1 VNKPISL
8 FSGSAVILSGSGGG
22 PELFRELVVPFYLA
36 VTELGRFLTPRLG
49 SRLVFT
55 VEQRDALRESLL
67 LIAEEDERVVAGAAV
82 GSLAVD
88 GGDRFSDLDL
98 TFGIAD
104 HVPVADVLEDWTRRL
119 IGELDAVHLA
129 DLERAP
135 TTYRVYL
142 LPEALQFDLSM
153 TPAAQF
159 RPAGPRFRLLFGETA
174 AEPEAPRPSVAG
186 AIFLPTPSVAGDLL
200 GWGVIYALHARA
212 CIERGRV
219 WQAEHYV
226 GAVRD
231 HALSLA
237 CLNQGQPAVLARGYD
252 ELSAETLARLEDTH
266 VGALEPAALRAA
278 LAASVLA
285 LMHES
290 AEAGLPHADT
300 VAERVA
306 ELH

>member
-1 VNKPISL
+1 
-8 FSGSAVILSGSGGG
+8 
-22 PELFRELVVPFYLA
+22 
-36 VTELGRFLTPRLG
+36 
-49 SRLVFT
+49 VFT
-55 VEQRDALRESLL
+55 VEQRDALREHVLQL
-67 LIAEEDERVVAGAAV
+67 AEEDERVVAGAAV

-104 HVPVADVLEDWTRRL
+104 HVPAAEVLDDWTRAL
-119 IGELDAVHLA
+119 IGERDALQLA
-129 DLERAP
+129 DLERGP
-135 TTYRVYL
+135 TTYRVFL
-142 LPEALQFDLSM
+142 LPDALQFDLSM

-174 AEPEAPRPSVAG
+174 AGDSEVSTPRVAG
-186 AIFLPTPSVAGDLL
+186 NLFISTPSVAHDLF

-237 CLNQGQPAVLARGYD
+237 CLREGLPAVQARGYD
-252 ELSAETLARLEDTH
+252 DLSAETLGRFEHAH
-266 VGALEPAALRAA
+266 VSAIEPGPLRAA

-285 LMHES
+285 LMCEGM
-290 AEAGLPHADT
+290 EACLPHADV
-300 VAERVA
+300 VAQRLA
-306 ELH
+306 DLR

>member
-1 VNKPISL
+1 ML
-8 FSGSAVILSGSGGG
+8 
-22 PELFRELVVPFYLA
+22 RLA
-36 VTELGRFLTPRLG
+36 ER
-49 SRLVFT
+49 
-55 VEQRDALRESLL
+55 
-67 LIAEEDERVVAGAAV
+67 DERVVAGAAV

-104 HVPVADVLEDWTRRL
+104 HVPIAEVLDDWTRRL
-119 IGELDAVHLA
+119 IDERQAVHLA
-129 DLERAP
+129 DLERGP
-135 TTYRVYL
+135 TTYRVFL
-142 LPEALQFDLSM
+142 LPDALQFDLSM

-159 RPAGPRFRLLFGETA
+159 RPAGPRFRLVFGETA
-174 AEPEAPRPSVAG
+174 AGETR
-186 AIFLPTPSVAGDLL
+186 PTPPLAADLF

-237 CLNQGQPAVLARGYD
+237 CLREGVPAVQARGYD
-252 ELSAETLARLEDTH
+252 ELSAETLARFEDAH
-266 VGALEPAALRAA
+266 IGAIEPGVLRAA

-285 LMHES
+285 LTHEG
-290 AEAGLPHADT
+290 AEARLPHADT
-300 VAERVA
+300 VAQRLA
-306 ELH
+306 ELR